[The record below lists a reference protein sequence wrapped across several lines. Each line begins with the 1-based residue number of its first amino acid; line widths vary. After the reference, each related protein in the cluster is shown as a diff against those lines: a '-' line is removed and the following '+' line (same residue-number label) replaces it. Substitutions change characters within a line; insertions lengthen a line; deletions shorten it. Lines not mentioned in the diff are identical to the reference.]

1 MMDSINQ
8 AGALNMNP
16 QEKVQL
22 EQFLQQL
29 NSTQAGAKDSD
40 ADSLIAES
48 IKRQPDASYLLV
60 QRAMGLEMALQVA
73 QKQMAEMQAQI
84 DQANKPSSGFLS
96 GINSWGRAA
105 PAQGAPVNAMATAK
119 PASGAAQPS
128 AWGSGML
135 GAIATTAIG
144 VVAGSM
150 LYQGIQSMMGQ
161 SSAPDAGSG
170 LGHSNTPTDS
180 GQQMAQ
186 NYDNSAL
193 DYDGD
198 FGGDFDSDGFA

>member
-1 MMDSINQ
+1 
-8 AGALNMNP
+8 MNP

-22 EQFLQQL
+22 EQFLEQL
-29 NSTQAGAKDSD
+29 KSTQAGAKDSD
-40 ADSLIAES
+40 ANALIAES
-48 IKRQPDASYLLV
+48 VKQQPDASYLLV

-84 DQANKPSSGFLS
+84 DQANQANKPSSGFLS

-105 PAQGAPVNAMATAK
+105 PTATQSAPANAMAAR
-119 PASGAAQPS
+119 PAAGAAQPS

-135 GAIATTAIG
+135 GAIATTAVG
-144 VVAGSM
+144 VVAGSL
-150 LYQGIQSMMGQ
+150 LYQGIQSMMGHNA
-161 SSAPDAGSG
+161 APDTGNG
-170 LGHSNTPTDS
+170 LGHSNAPADS

>member
-1 MMDSINQ
+1 
-8 AGALNMNP
+8 MNP
-16 QEKVQL
+16 QEKAQL

-40 ADSLIAES
+40 ANALIAES
-48 IKRQPDASYLLV
+48 VKQQPDAAYLLV

-73 QKQMAEMQAQI
+73 QKQMADMQAQI
-84 DQANKPSSGFLS
+84 DQTNQANKPSSGFLS

-105 PAQGAPVNAMATAK
+105 PAQAAPANAMAAAR
-119 PASGAAQPS
+119 PAAGAAQPS

-161 SSAPDAGSG
+161 NSTPDAGNG
-170 LGHSNTPTDS
+170 LGHSNAPVDS
-180 GQQMAQ
+180 GQQVAQ
-186 NYDNSAL
+186 NYDNSAS
-193 DYDGD
+193 DYDS
-198 FGGDFDSDGFA
+198 DFDSDGFA

>member
-1 MMDSINQ
+1 
-8 AGALNMNP
+8 MNP

-40 ADSLIAES
+40 ANTMIAES
-48 IKRQPDASYLLV
+48 VKQHPDASYLLV

-84 DQANKPSSGFLS
+84 DQTSKPSGFLS

-105 PAQGAPVNAMATAK
+105 PTQGAPANAMPAARPAT
-119 PASGAAQPS
+119 GAAQPS

-150 LYQGIQSMMGQ
+150 LYQGIQSMMGHN
-161 SSAPDAGSG
+161 STPDAGNG
-170 LGHSNTPTDS
+170 LGHSNTPADS
-180 GQQMAQ
+180 GQQVAQ
-186 NYDNSAL
+186 NYDNNVT
-193 DYDGD
+193 DYDSD

>member
-1 MMDSINQ
+1 
-8 AGALNMNP
+8 MNP

-60 QRAMGLEMALQVA
+60 QRAMGLEIALQVA
-73 QKQMAEMQAQI
+73 QKQMAEMQAKI
-84 DQANKPSSGFLS
+84 DQANQANKPSSGFLS

-105 PAQGAPVNAMATAK
+105 PAQGTPANAMAAAR
-119 PASGAAQPS
+119 PAAGAAQPS

-161 SSAPDAGSG
+161 NSTPDASNG
-170 LGHSNTPTDS
+170 LGHSNAPADS
-180 GQQMAQ
+180 GQQVAQ
-186 NYDNSAL
+186 NYDNSASS
-193 DYDGD
+193 YDND
-198 FGGDFDSDGFA
+198 FAGDFDSDGFA

>member
-1 MMDSINQ
+1 
-8 AGALNMNP
+8 MNP
-16 QEKVQL
+16 QEKAQL

-40 ADSLIAES
+40 ANALIAES
-48 IKRQPDASYLLV
+48 VKQQPDAAYLLV

-73 QKQMAEMQAQI
+73 QKQMADMQAQI
-84 DQANKPSSGFLS
+84 DQTNQANKPSSGFLS

-105 PAQGAPVNAMATAK
+105 PAQAAPANAMAAAR
-119 PASGAAQPS
+119 PAAGAALPS

-161 SSAPDAGSG
+161 NSTPDAGNG
-170 LGHSNTPTDS
+170 LGHSNAPVDS
-180 GQQMAQ
+180 GQQVAQ
-186 NYDNSAL
+186 NYDNSAS
-193 DYDGD
+193 DYDS
-198 FGGDFDSDGFA
+198 DFDSDGFA

>member
-1 MMDSINQ
+1 
-8 AGALNMNP
+8 MNP

-40 ADSLIAES
+40 ANALITES
-48 IKRQPDASYLLV
+48 VKKQPNASYLLV

-84 DQANKPSSGFLS
+84 DQANQATKPSSGFLS

-105 PAQGAPVNAMATAK
+105 PAQAAPANAMAAAR
-119 PASGAAQPS
+119 PAAGAAQPS

-135 GAIATTAIG
+135 GAIATTAVG

-150 LYQGIQSMMGQ
+150 LYQGIQSMMGHN
-161 SSAPDAGSG
+161 STPDAGNG
-170 LGHSNTPTDS
+170 LGHSNAPADS
-180 GQQMAQ
+180 GQQVAQ
-186 NYDNSAL
+186 NYDNSASN
-193 DYDGD
+193 YESD

>member
-1 MMDSINQ
+1 
-8 AGALNMNP
+8 MNP
-16 QEKVQL
+16 QEKAQL

-40 ADSLIAES
+40 ADVLITES
-48 IKRQPDASYLLV
+48 VKKQPDASYLLV

-84 DQANKPSSGFLS
+84 DQTSKPSGFLS

-105 PAQGAPVNAMATAK
+105 PAQGAPANAMAAAR
-119 PASGAAQPS
+119 PAAGAAQPS
-128 AWGSGML
+128 SWGSGML
-135 GAIATTAIG
+135 GAIATTAVG

-150 LYQGIQSMMGQ
+150 LYQGIQSMMGHN
-161 SSAPDAGSG
+161 SAPDAGNG
-170 LGHSNTPTDS
+170 LGHSNAPTDS
-180 GQQMAQ
+180 GQQVAQ
-186 NYDNSAL
+186 NYDNGASS
-193 DYDGD
+193 YDND

>member
-1 MMDSINQ
+1 
-8 AGALNMNP
+8 MNP

-40 ADSLIAES
+40 ANTMIAES
-48 IKRQPDASYLLV
+48 VKQHPDASYLLV

-84 DQANKPSSGFLS
+84 DQTSKPSGFLS

-105 PAQGAPVNAMATAK
+105 PAQGAPANAMAAARPTA
-119 PASGAAQPS
+119 GAAQPS
-128 AWGSGML
+128 SWGSGML
-135 GAIATTAIG
+135 GAIATTAVG

-150 LYQGIQSMMGQ
+150 LYQGIQSMMGHN
-161 SSAPDAGSG
+161 STPDAGNG
-170 LGHSNTPTDS
+170 LGHSNAPADS
-180 GQQMAQ
+180 GQQVAQ
-186 NYDNSAL
+186 NYDNSASN
-193 DYDGD
+193 YESD

>member
-1 MMDSINQ
+1 
-8 AGALNMNP
+8 MNP
-16 QEKVQL
+16 QEKAQL

-40 ADSLIAES
+40 ADVLIAES
-48 IKRQPDASYLLV
+48 VKKQPDASYLLV

-84 DQANKPSSGFLS
+84 DQTSKPSGFLS

-105 PAQGAPVNAMATAK
+105 PAQGAPANATAAAR
-119 PASGAAQPS
+119 PAAGAAQPS
-128 AWGSGML
+128 SWGSGML
-135 GAIATTAIG
+135 GAIATTAVG

-150 LYQGIQSMMGQ
+150 LYQGIQSMMGHN
-161 SSAPDAGSG
+161 STPDTGNG
-170 LGHSNTPTDS
+170 LGHSNAPADS
-180 GQQMAQ
+180 GQQVAQ
-186 NYDNSAL
+186 NYDNSSSN
-193 DYDGD
+193 YDND

>member
-1 MMDSINQ
+1 
-8 AGALNMNP
+8 MNP
-16 QEKVQL
+16 QEKAQL

-29 NSTQAGAKDSD
+29 NSTQAGTKDSD
-40 ADSLIAES
+40 ANALIAES
-48 IKRQPDASYLLV
+48 IKQQPDASYLLV

-84 DQANKPSSGFLS
+84 DQTNQTNKPSSGFLS

-105 PAQGAPVNAMATAK
+105 PTQSTPANAMAAK
-119 PASGAAQPS
+119 SVSGAQPS

-135 GAIATTAIG
+135 GAIATTAVG
-144 VVAGSM
+144 VVAGSL

-161 SSAPDAGSG
+161 SSAPDASKA
-170 LGHSNTPTDS
+170 LDHSNTPADS
-180 GQQMAQ
+180 GQQVAQ
-186 NYDNSAL
+186 NYDHSAT
-193 DYDGD
+193 DYDSD

>member
-1 MMDSINQ
+1 
-8 AGALNMNP
+8 MNP
-16 QEKVQL
+16 QEKAQL

-40 ADSLIAES
+40 ANALITES
-48 IKRQPDASYLLV
+48 VKKQPDASYLLV

-84 DQANKPSSGFLS
+84 DQTSKPSGFLS

-105 PAQGAPVNAMATAK
+105 PAQAAPANAMAAAR
-119 PASGAAQPS
+119 PAAGAAQPS
-128 AWGSGML
+128 SWGSGML
-135 GAIATTAIG
+135 GAIATTAVG

-150 LYQGIQSMMGQ
+150 LYQGIQSMMGHN
-161 SSAPDAGSG
+161 SAPDAGNG
-170 LGHSNTPTDS
+170 LGHSNAPADS
-180 GQQMAQ
+180 GQQVAQ
-186 NYDNSAL
+186 NYDNSASS
-193 DYDGD
+193 YDND

>member
-1 MMDSINQ
+1 
-8 AGALNMNP
+8 MNP

-40 ADSLIAES
+40 ANTMIAES
-48 IKRQPDASYLLV
+48 VKQHPDASYLLV

-73 QKQMAEMQAQI
+73 QKQMADMQAQI
-84 DQANKPSSGFLS
+84 DQTNKPSSGFLS

-105 PAQGAPVNAMATAK
+105 PAQATPANAMAAR
-119 PASGAAQPS
+119 PAAGAAQPS

-161 SSAPDAGSG
+161 NSTPDAGNG
-170 LGHSNTPTDS
+170 LGHSNAPADS
-180 GQQMAQ
+180 GQQVAQ
-186 NYDNSAL
+186 NYDNSASS
-193 DYDGD
+193 YDSD

>member
-1 MMDSINQ
+1 
-8 AGALNMNP
+8 MNP

-40 ADSLIAES
+40 ANALIAES
-48 IKRQPDASYLLV
+48 VKKQPDASYLLV

-84 DQANKPSSGFLS
+84 DQANQANKPSSGFLS

-105 PAQGAPVNAMATAK
+105 PAQGAPANAMAAAR
-119 PASGAAQPS
+119 PAAGAAQPS

-135 GAIATTAIG
+135 GAIATTAVG

-150 LYQGIQSMMGQ
+150 LYQGIQSMMGNN
-161 SSAPDAGSG
+161 SAPDAGNG
-170 LGHSNTPTDS
+170 LGHSNAPVDS
-180 GQQMAQ
+180 GQHVAQ
-186 NYDNSAL
+186 NHDNSASN
-193 DYDGD
+193 YDSD
-198 FGGDFDSDGFA
+198 FGGDFDGGDFA

>member
-1 MMDSINQ
+1 
-8 AGALNMNP
+8 MNP

-40 ADSLIAES
+40 ANALIAES
-48 IKRQPDASYLLV
+48 VKKQPDASYLLV

-84 DQANKPSSGFLS
+84 DQTSKPSSGFLS

-105 PAQGAPVNAMATAK
+105 PAQGAPANAMAAAR
-119 PASGAAQPS
+119 PAAGAAQPS

-135 GAIATTAIG
+135 GAIATTAVG

-150 LYQGIQSMMGQ
+150 LYQGIQSMMGNN
-161 SSAPDAGSG
+161 SAPDAGNG
-170 LGHSNTPTDS
+170 LGHSNAPADS
-180 GQQMAQ
+180 GQQVAQ
-186 NYDNSAL
+186 NYDNSASN
-193 DYDGD
+193 YDSD

>member
-1 MMDSINQ
+1 
-8 AGALNMNP
+8 MNP

-40 ADSLIAES
+40 ANALIAAS
-48 IKRQPDASYLLV
+48 IKQQPDASYLLV

-84 DQANKPSSGFLS
+84 DQANQANKPSSGFLS

-105 PAQGAPVNAMATAK
+105 PTQSAPANAMAAK
-119 PASGAAQPS
+119 PAAGAQS
-128 AWGSGML
+128 STWGSGML
-135 GAIATTAIG
+135 GAIATTAVG
-144 VVAGSM
+144 VVAGSL

-161 SSAPDAGSG
+161 NTAPDASNA
-170 LGHSNTPTDS
+170 LDHSSTPADS
-180 GQQMAQ
+180 GQQVAQ
-186 NYDNSAL
+186 NYDNSASS
-193 DYDGD
+193 YDSD

>member
-1 MMDSINQ
+1 
-8 AGALNMNP
+8 MNP

-40 ADSLIAES
+40 ANALITES
-48 IKRQPDASYLLV
+48 VKKQPDASYLLV

-84 DQANKPSSGFLS
+84 DQTSKPSGFLS

-105 PAQGAPVNAMATAK
+105 PAQAAPANAMAAAR
-119 PASGAAQPS
+119 PAAGAAQPS
-128 AWGSGML
+128 SWGSGML
-135 GAIATTAIG
+135 GAIATTAVG

-150 LYQGIQSMMGQ
+150 LYQGIQSMMGHN
-161 SSAPDAGSG
+161 SAPDAGNG
-170 LGHSNTPTDS
+170 LGHSNTPADS
-180 GQQMAQ
+180 GQQVAQ
-186 NYDNSAL
+186 NYDNGASS
-193 DYDGD
+193 YDND

>member
-1 MMDSINQ
+1 
-8 AGALNMNP
+8 MNP
-16 QEKVQL
+16 QEKAQL

-40 ADSLIAES
+40 ANALITES
-48 IKRQPDASYLLV
+48 VKKQPDASYLLV

-84 DQANKPSSGFLS
+84 DQTSKPSGFLS

-105 PAQGAPVNAMATAK
+105 PAQAAPANAMAAAR

-128 AWGSGML
+128 SWGSGML
-135 GAIATTAIG
+135 GAIATTAVG

-150 LYQGIQSMMGQ
+150 LYQGIQSMMGHN
-161 SSAPDAGSG
+161 STPDAGNG
-170 LGHSNTPTDS
+170 LGHSNAPTDS
-180 GQQMAQ
+180 GQQVAQ
-186 NYDNSAL
+186 NYDNGASN
-193 DYDGD
+193 YDND

>member
-1 MMDSINQ
+1 
-8 AGALNMNP
+8 MNP

-40 ADSLIAES
+40 ANTMIAES
-48 IKRQPDASYLLV
+48 VKQHPDASYLLV

-73 QKQMAEMQAQI
+73 QKQMADMQAQI
-84 DQANKPSSGFLS
+84 DQTNKPSSGFLS

-105 PAQGAPVNAMATAK
+105 PAQATPANAMAAR
-119 PASGAAQPS
+119 PAAGAAQPS

-161 SSAPDAGSG
+161 NSTPDAGNG
-170 LGHSNTPTDS
+170 LGHSNAPADS
-180 GQQMAQ
+180 GQQVAQ
-186 NYDNSAL
+186 NYDNSASN
-193 DYDGD
+193 YESD

>member
-1 MMDSINQ
+1 
-8 AGALNMNP
+8 MNP
-16 QEKVQL
+16 QEKAQL

-40 ADSLIAES
+40 ANALIAES
-48 IKRQPDASYLLV
+48 IKQQPDASYLLV

-84 DQANKPSSGFLS
+84 DQANQANKPSSGFLS

-105 PAQGAPVNAMATAK
+105 PTATQSTPSNSMAARPTA
-119 PASGAAQPS
+119 GAAQQS

-135 GAIATTAIG
+135 GAIATTAVG
-144 VVAGSM
+144 VVAGSL
-150 LYQGIQSMMGQ
+150 LYQGIQSMMGHNA
-161 SSAPDAGSG
+161 APDAGNG
-170 LGHSNTPTDS
+170 LGHSNAPTDS
-180 GQQMAQ
+180 GQQVAQ
-186 NYDNSAL
+186 SYDNSAA

>member
-1 MMDSINQ
+1 
-8 AGALNMNP
+8 MNP

-73 QKQMAEMQAQI
+73 QKQMADMQAQI
-84 DQANKPSSGFLS
+84 DQTSKPSSGFLS

-105 PAQGAPVNAMATAK
+105 PAQGAPANAMAAR
-119 PASGAAQPS
+119 PAAGAAQPS

-161 SSAPDAGSG
+161 NSTPDAGNG
-170 LGHSNTPTDS
+170 LGHSNAPADS
-180 GQQMAQ
+180 GQQVAQ
-186 NYDNSAL
+186 NYDNSASN
-193 DYDGD
+193 YESD